1 MTVKFLF
8 FIILTTLFSW
18 GFDSFFRH
26 SVAFLLQKRTVH
38 SQLKQSSK
46 KTCLLPAFNCAK
58 IWFAFIRV
66 FLVKIHDNVMTHLI
80 FDALHLRQDELGWL
94 HASFTLNLYIL
105 ASLCKNFKSL
115 AQYLLWFWLVESWD
129 DNC

>member
-1 MTVKFLF
+1 MTEISVFHHLDNTFFLRFWQF
-8 FIILTTLFSW
+8 FW
-18 GFDSFFRH
+18 H

-80 FDALHLRQDELGWL
+80 FDALHFRQDELGWL